1 MDKIVYKIVFALI
14 VIIFFICELCSTDRV
29 SLGNDYY
36 FYKERGDILGN
47 NNNGIPPIVEYYW
60 NNHQY
65 IVVKQ
70 HPKWPPEAI
79 YGAINYP
86 YGYDMDYYWVIDK
99 TNDTIQGPLD
109 SSGFYRYIQMKN
121 IKCKLK
127 Q

>member
-1 MDKIVYKIVFALI
+1 MQNLIATTFEVVHYIALQAVHYKPLQEVHL
-14 VIIFFICELCSTDRV
+14 SR
-29 SLGNDYY
+29 Y
-36 FYKERGDILGN
+36 
-47 NNNGIPPIVEYYW
+47 
-60 NNHQY
+60 NH
-65 IVVKQ
+65 
-70 HPKWPPEAI
+70 I

>member
-14 VIIFFICELCSTDRV
+14 VIIFFICALCSTDRV
-29 SLGNDYY
+29 SLGNGYY

-79 YGAINYP
+79 Y
-86 YGYDMDYYWVIDK
+86 
-99 TNDTIQGPLD
+99 
-109 SSGFYRYIQMKN
+109 
-121 IKCKLK
+121 
-127 Q
+127 

>member
-1 MDKIVYKIVFALI
+1 MDKIVYKIVFVLI

-29 SLGNDYY
+29 SLGNGYY
-36 FYKERGDILGN
+36 FYKERHDILGN
-47 NNNGIPPIVEYYW
+47 KSNGIPPIVEYYW

-65 IVVKQ
+65 IIVKQ
-70 HPKWPPEAI
+70 HPKWPQEAI
-79 YGAINYP
+79 YGTTNYS

-109 SSGFYRYIQMKN
+109 SSEFYRYIQMKN

>member
-29 SLGNDYY
+29 SLGNGYY

-65 IVVKQ
+65 IVVL
-70 HPKWPPEAI
+70 
-79 YGAINYP
+79 
-86 YGYDMDYYWVIDK
+86 VV
-99 TNDTIQGPLD
+99 
-109 SSGFYRYIQMKN
+109 GFA
-121 IKCKLK
+121 
-127 Q
+127 